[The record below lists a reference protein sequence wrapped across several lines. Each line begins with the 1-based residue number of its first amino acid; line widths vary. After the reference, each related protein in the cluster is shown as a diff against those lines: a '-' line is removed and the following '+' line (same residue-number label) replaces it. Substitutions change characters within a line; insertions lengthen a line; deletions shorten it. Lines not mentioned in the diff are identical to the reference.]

1 MASLA
6 ICKYS
11 RSVASRE
18 GPFHGSSLEHGIWYV
33 PKPSLLPMT
42 IDSMLPPATEIGKRV
57 LASCRTHGGKATRGR
72 PGKFLPEAWERHHY
86 LITEKSCGDLPKL
99 RPGQRSLS
107 TRSLCARLG
116 RCVCKQTEALA
127 ARSELGRVIKLL
139 VKKKKT
145 VGRAVYDRN
154 GVVLHLCS
162 TSGSRGRGVDE
173 FVFFGFGNLLDM
185 MYAVQPLELSTAQVD
200 PAF

>member
-1 MASLA
+1 MAAAVEAARLASLA

-18 GPFHGSSLEHGIWYV
+18 GPFHVSSLEHGIRHV

-72 PGKFLPEAWERHHY
+72 PGKLLQEAWERQHY
-86 LITEKSCGDLPKL
+86 SITEKSCGDLPKL

-127 ARSELGRVIKLL
+127 ARSELGRVIKRL
-139 VKKKKT
+139 VEKKT
-145 VGRAVYDRN
+145 VGRPVYDRD

-162 TSGSRGRGVDE
+162 TSGS
-173 FVFFGFGNLLDM
+173 
-185 MYAVQPLELSTAQVD
+185 
-200 PAF
+200 